1 MNKTENSIVGI
12 GSPWIISVAVLVLM
26 IAGLYHDVIIKMA
39 SQWYNDP
46 NNSHGFLVPMISV
59 YLLWEK
65 REDLKE
71 VDIVPSNFGIIVLLF
86 GIVLLIVG
94 NIAAELFTM
103 RFSMI
108 VVMAGLIIFLAGF
121 TLFRVVLLPL
131 GYLILMIPLPYI
143 FYNSIAFPLKLFAA
157 KSAVWTLR
165 FIEIPVYRDGNIITL
180 AQTTLEVA
188 DACSGIRSLM
198 SLIALGIALSFFTQ
212 RGWPRR
218 ILLVVL
224 AVPVAIFVNVMRVIT
239 TGILAHYYGEKAA
252 TGFFH
257 EFSGFVMFA
266 VAMAMLV
273 ALSIVLN
280 RLWKGRSTPSVPA
293 A

>member
-1 MNKTENSIVGI
+1 MNKTANNIVGI
-12 GSPWIISVAVLVLM
+12 GSPWILSIAILTLM
-26 IAGLYHDVIIKMA
+26 TAGLYHDVIINMA
-39 SQWYNDP
+39 TQWYNDP
-46 NNSHGFLVPMISV
+46 NNSHGFLVPLISA

-65 REDLKE
+65 REDIKE
-71 VDIVPSNFGIIVLLF
+71 ADIVPSNFGIIVLLF
-86 GIVLLIVG
+86 GILLLIVG

-131 GYLILMIPLPYI
+131 GYLILMIPIPYI
-143 FYNSIAFPLKLFAA
+143 LYNAVAFPLKLFAA
-157 KSAVWTLR
+157 KSAVAFLR
-165 FIEIPVYRDGNIITL
+165 LIEIPVYRDGNIIAL

-218 ILLVVL
+218 ILLVVF
-224 AVPVAIFVNVMRVIT
+224 AVPVAIFVNVIRVII

-266 VAMAMLV
+266 VAMGMLI
-273 ALSIVLN
+273 ALSLALS
-280 RLWKGRSTPSVPA
+280 RFWKRRNAPGIPA
-293 A
+293 G

>member
-1 MNKTENSIVGI
+1 MNKTANNIVGI
-12 GSPWIISVAVLVLM
+12 GSPWILSIAILTLM
-26 IAGLYHDVIIKMA
+26 TAGLYHDVIINMA
-39 SQWYNDP
+39 TQWYNDP
-46 NNSHGFLVPMISV
+46 NNSHGFLVPLISA

-65 REDLKE
+65 REDIKE
-71 VDIVPSNFGIIVLLF
+71 ADIVPSNFGIIVLLF
-86 GIVLLIVG
+86 GILLLIVG

-131 GYLILMIPLPYI
+131 GYLILMIPIPYI
-143 FYNSIAFPLKLFAA
+143 LYNAVAFPLKLFAA
-157 KSAVWTLR
+157 KSAVAFLR
-165 FIEIPVYRDGNIITL
+165 LIEIPVYRDGNIIAL

-218 ILLVVL
+218 ILLVVF
-224 AVPVAIFVNVMRVIT
+224 AVPVAIFVNVMRVII

-266 VAMAMLV
+266 VAMGMLI
-273 ALSIVLN
+273 ALSLALS
-280 RLWKGRSTPSVPA
+280 RFWKRRNAPGIPA
-293 A
+293 G